1 MSFWETNQHHFVN
14 AGVSILVLVA
24 AWLLYW
30 LLRYAINRFSR
41 RHDLA
46 ETDPGAE
53 TRLRMIQRLLTVALF
68 FVAIGLVFW
77 IMDVSAL
84 KRVAVGMFAS
94 AGVVGIALGFAAQ
107 TTMANLVSGVIIAFA
122 QPIRLGDN
130 VKIDGEYGA
139 VESIGLFYT
148 YIRTWDNRRLVI
160 PNKLLSDQTIRN
172 YTLVDPR
179 MPALVV
185 LRLDYSADVDAVRAL
200 LLEEAQAHPL
210 FLADPEPSGAG
221 GRRRRAG
228 RVRASDGLGAH
239 PGRRLDAGG
248 RRAGERGPEAGG
260 LRRAGGRALEPGRD
274 RASSNRVGGH
284 FRGAIALEPILRE
297 DLSLQAHH
305 HGFHRD
311 LPRGL

>member
-1 MSFWETNQHHFVN
+1 MGFWETNQHHFVN
-14 AGVSILVLVA
+14 AGVSVLVLVA
-24 AWLLYW
+24 AWVVYW
-30 LLRYAINRFSR
+30 LLRWGINRFSR
-41 RHDLA
+41 RNNLA

-84 KRVAVGMFAS
+84 KRVAVGMFAG

-107 TTMANLVSGVIIAFA
+107 TTMANLVSGVIIAFS

-160 PNKLLSDQTIRN
+160 PNKLLTDQTIRN

-179 MPALVV
+179 MPAQVV
-185 LRLDYSADVDAVRAL
+185 LRVDYGADVDAVRAL
-200 LLEEAQAHPL
+200 LLREAQAHPL
-210 FLADPEPSGAG
+210 FLSEPEPSVQVVDADELGVSLRLMAW
-221 GRRRRAG
+221 APTQADAWTLAVE
-228 RVRASDGLGAH
+228 VRESVVCKLAAAAVPVRIRWSRIVSEPQMH
-239 PGRRLDAGG
+239 P
-248 RRAGERGPEAGG
+248 PT
-260 LRRAGGRALEPGRD
+260 
-274 RASSNRVGGH
+274 
-284 FRGAIALEPILRE
+284 
-297 DLSLQAHH
+297 
-305 HGFHRD
+305 
-311 LPRGL
+311 